1 MHINVRGDD
10 IMESK
15 EQKKRT
21 TVSINNLLTQ
31 ALFKQYPL
39 MILGNLTQNTYSFLT
54 YKDFTST
61 KCECAGTFDELIEC
75 GASTMHEMDRDLFIN
90 TFSRENLL
98 KEYQK
103 GTDKV
108 EIRVIQKGDDG
119 VLRRVEITDYFVTD
133 EDSND
138 VMVVSLNR
146 NM

>member
-1 MHINVRGDD
+1 
-10 IMESK
+10 MEADNKKNSISI
-15 EQKKRT
+15 QK
-21 TVSINNLLTQ
+21 LLKQ

-39 MILGNLTQNTYSFLT
+39 MILGNLTKNTYSFLT

-61 KCECAGTFDELIEC
+61 KCDVAGSFDELIES
-75 GASTMHEMDRDLFIN
+75 GASTMHEMDRELFKN

-98 KEYQK
+98 KEYEN

-119 VLRRVEITDYFVTD
+119 ILRRVEITDYLVAD
-133 EDSND
+133 EDSED
-138 VMVVSLNR
+138 VLVVSLNR

>member
-1 MHINVRGDD
+1 MGD
-10 IMESK
+10 K
-15 EQKKRT
+15 EKKENSI
-21 TVSINNLLTQ
+21 SINKLLTQ

-61 KCECAGTFDELIEC
+61 KCEVAGTFDDLIES
-75 GASTMHEMDRDLFIN
+75 GATTMHEMDRELFKN

-98 KEYQK
+98 QEYEK

-108 EIRVIQKGDDG
+108 EIRVIQEGDDG

-133 EDSND
+133 EDSD
-138 VMVVSLNR
+138 DIMVVSLNR

>member
-1 MHINVRGDD
+1 MGD
-10 IMESK
+10 K
-15 EQKKRT
+15 EKKENSI
-21 TVSINNLLTQ
+21 SINKLLTQ

-61 KCECAGTFDELIEC
+61 KCEVAGTFDELIES
-75 GASTMHEMDRDLFIN
+75 GATTMHEMDRELFKN

-98 KEYQK
+98 QEYEK

-108 EIRVIQKGDDG
+108 EIRVIQEGDDG

-133 EDSND
+133 EDSD
-138 VMVVSLNR
+138 DIMVVSLNR

>member
-1 MHINVRGDD
+1 MGD
-10 IMESK
+10 K
-15 EQKKRT
+15 EKKENSI
-21 TVSINNLLTQ
+21 SINKLLTQ

-54 YKDFTST
+54 YKNFTST
-61 KCECAGTFDELIEC
+61 KCEVAGTFDELIES
-75 GASTMHEMDRDLFIN
+75 GATTMHEMDRELFKN

-98 KEYQK
+98 QEYKK

-108 EIRVIQKGDDG
+108 EIRVIQEGDDG

-133 EDSND
+133 EDSD
-138 VMVVSLNR
+138 DIMVVSLNR

>member
-1 MHINVRGDD
+1 MGADNKKNSIS
-10 IMESK
+10 I
-15 EQKKRT
+15 QK
-21 TVSINNLLTQ
+21 LLTQ

-39 MILGNLTQNTYSFLT
+39 MILGNLTKNTYSFLT

-61 KCECAGTFDELIEC
+61 KCDVAGSFDELIES
-75 GASTMHEMDRDLFIN
+75 GASTMHEMDRELFKN

-98 KEYQK
+98 KEYEN

-119 VLRRVEITDYFVTD
+119 MLRRVEITDYLVAD
-133 EDSND
+133 EDSDD
-138 VMVVSLNR
+138 VLVVSLNR

>member
-1 MHINVRGDD
+1 MGADNKKNSIS
-10 IMESK
+10 I
-15 EQKKRT
+15 QK
-21 TVSINNLLTQ
+21 LLTQ

-39 MILGNLTQNTYSFLT
+39 MILGNLTKNTYSFLT

-61 KCECAGTFDELIEC
+61 KCDVAGSFDELIES
-75 GASTMHEMDRDLFIN
+75 GASTMHEMDRELFKN

-98 KEYQK
+98 KEYEN

-119 VLRRVEITDYFVTD
+119 ILRRVEITDYLVAD
-133 EDSND
+133 EDSDD
-138 VMVVSLNR
+138 VLVVSLNR

>member
-1 MHINVRGDD
+1 MGD
-10 IMESK
+10 K
-15 EQKKRT
+15 EKKENSI
-21 TVSINNLLTQ
+21 SINKLLTQ

-54 YKDFTST
+54 YKNFTST
-61 KCECAGTFDELIEC
+61 KCEVAGNFDDLIES
-75 GASTMHEMDRDLFIN
+75 GATTMHEMDRELFKN

-98 KEYQK
+98 QEYKK

-108 EIRVIQKGDDG
+108 EIRGIQEGDDG

-133 EDSND
+133 EDSD
-138 VMVVSLNR
+138 DIMVVSLNR

>member
-1 MHINVRGDD
+1 MGADNKKNSIS
-10 IMESK
+10 I
-15 EQKKRT
+15 QK
-21 TVSINNLLTQ
+21 LLTQ

-39 MILGNLTQNTYSFLT
+39 MILGNLTKNTYSFLT

-61 KCECAGTFDELIEC
+61 KCDAAGSFDELIES
-75 GASTMHEMDRDLFIN
+75 GASTMHEMDRELFKN

-98 KEYQK
+98 KEYEN

-119 VLRRVEITDYFVTD
+119 MLRRVEITDYLVAD
-133 EDSND
+133 EDSDD
-138 VMVVSLNR
+138 VLVVSLNR

>member
-1 MHINVRGDD
+1 MGAN
-10 IMESK
+10 EEK
-15 EQKKRT
+15 TKKT
-21 TVSINNLLTQ
+21 ISIDTLLTQ

-39 MILGNLTQNTYSFLT
+39 MILGNLTQNTYRFLT

-75 GASTMHEMDRDLFIN
+75 GASTMHEMDKDLFKN

-98 KEYQK
+98 KEYEK
-103 GTDKV
+103 GVDKV

-119 VLRRVEITDYFVTD
+119 VLRRVEITDYFVR
-133 EDSND
+133 EEGND
-138 VMVVSLNR
+138 DVLVVGLNR

>member
-1 MHINVRGDD
+1 MGD
-10 IMESK
+10 K
-15 EQKKRT
+15 EKKENSI
-21 TVSINNLLTQ
+21 SINKLLTQ

-61 KCECAGTFDELIEC
+61 KCEVAGTFDDLIES
-75 GASTMHEMDRDLFIN
+75 GATTMHEMDRELFKN

-98 KEYQK
+98 QEYKQ

-108 EIRVIQKGDDG
+108 EIRVIQEGDDG

-133 EDSND
+133 EDSD
-138 VMVVSLNR
+138 DIMVVSLNR

>member
-1 MHINVRGDD
+1 MGADN
-10 IMESK
+10 
-15 EQKKRT
+15 KKN
-21 TVSINNLLTQ
+21 SISIQNLLKQ

-39 MILGNLTQNTYSFLT
+39 MILGNLTKNTYSFLT

-61 KCECAGTFDELIEC
+61 KCDVAGSFDELIES
-75 GASTMHEMDRDLFIN
+75 GASTMHEMDRELFKN

-98 KEYQK
+98 KEYEN

-119 VLRRVEITDYFVTD
+119 ILRRVEITDYLVAD
-133 EDSND
+133 EDSDD
-138 VMVVSLNR
+138 VLVVSLNR

>member
-1 MHINVRGDD
+1 MGD
-10 IMESK
+10 K
-15 EQKKRT
+15 EKKENSI
-21 TVSINNLLTQ
+21 SINKLLTQ

-54 YKDFTST
+54 YKDFTSI
-61 KCECAGTFDELIEC
+61 KCEVAGTFDDLIES
-75 GASTMHEMDRDLFIN
+75 GATTMHEMDRELFKN

-98 KEYQK
+98 QEYKK

-108 EIRVIQKGDDG
+108 EIRVIQEGDDG

-133 EDSND
+133 EDSD
-138 VMVVSLNR
+138 DIMVVSLNR

>member
-1 MHINVRGDD
+1 MGD
-10 IMESK
+10 K
-15 EQKKRT
+15 EKKENSI
-21 TVSINNLLTQ
+21 SINKLLTQ

-61 KCECAGTFDELIEC
+61 KCEVAGTFDDLIES
-75 GASTMHEMDRDLFIN
+75 GATTMHEMDRELFKN

-98 KEYQK
+98 QEYKK

-108 EIRVIQKGDDG
+108 EIRVIQEGDDG

-133 EDSND
+133 EDSD
-138 VMVVSLNR
+138 DIMVVSLNR

>member
-1 MHINVRGDD
+1 MGADNKKNSIS
-10 IMESK
+10 I
-15 EQKKRT
+15 QK
-21 TVSINNLLTQ
+21 LLTQ

-39 MILGNLTQNTYSFLT
+39 MILGNLTKNTYSFLT

-61 KCECAGTFDELIEC
+61 KCDVAGSFDELIES
-75 GASTMHEMDRDLFIN
+75 GASTMHEMDRELFKN

-98 KEYQK
+98 KEYEN

-119 VLRRVEITDYFVTD
+119 ILRRVEITDYLVTD
-133 EDSND
+133 EDSDD
-138 VMVVSLNR
+138 VLVVSLNR

>member
-1 MHINVRGDD
+1 
-10 IMESK
+10 MEADNKKNSISI
-15 EQKKRT
+15 QK
-21 TVSINNLLTQ
+21 LLKQ

-39 MILGNLTQNTYSFLT
+39 MILGNLTKNTYSFLT

-61 KCECAGTFDELIEC
+61 KCDVAGSFDELIES
-75 GASTMHEMDRDLFIN
+75 GASTMHEMDRELFKN

-98 KEYQK
+98 KEYEN

-119 VLRRVEITDYFVTD
+119 ILRRVEITDYLVAD
-133 EDSND
+133 EDSDD
-138 VMVVSLNR
+138 VLVVSLNR

>member
-1 MHINVRGDD
+1 MGADNKKNSIS
-10 IMESK
+10 I
-15 EQKKRT
+15 QK
-21 TVSINNLLTQ
+21 LLSQ

-39 MILGNLTQNTYSFLT
+39 MILGNLTKNTYSFLT

-61 KCECAGTFDELIEC
+61 KCDVAGSFDELIES
-75 GASTMHEMDRDLFIN
+75 GASTMHEMDRELFKN

-98 KEYQK
+98 KEYEN

-119 VLRRVEITDYFVTD
+119 ILRRVEITDYLVAD
-133 EDSND
+133 EDSDD
-138 VMVVSLNR
+138 VLVVSLNR

>member
-1 MHINVRGDD
+1 MRD
-10 IMESK
+10 K
-15 EQKKRT
+15 EKKENSI
-21 TVSINNLLTQ
+21 SINKLLTQ

-61 KCECAGTFDELIEC
+61 KCEVAGTFDDLIES
-75 GASTMHEMDRDLFIN
+75 GATTMHEMDRELFKN

-98 KEYQK
+98 QEYEK

-108 EIRVIQKGDDG
+108 EIRVIQEGDDG

-133 EDSND
+133 EESDD
-138 VMVVSLNR
+138 IMVVSLNR